1 MLAGENV
8 IVIAF
13 FENMIGVAVL
23 LIFVFFGLL
32 AVFDYTLNREYE
44 EKRRQGALYINGCV
58 DEANLGFGVTFPKYI
73 LRDKALH
80 INYQRKVVTP
90 QGEYALYING
100 DCRQAAIVK
109 KEFDNNRLVSV
120 EIYRKSNVGTFER
133 TIWMSR
139 KNYINFM
146 LREGYSFGQYSA
158 EMLYNGLC
166 DANTEDFLI
175 HAYLTC
181 YFIRYWEPKPYTE
194 SGLSWCE
201 DFSEAWV

>member
-1 MLAGENV
+1 M
-8 IVIAF
+8 IAF
-13 FENMIGVAVL
+13 FENVMEAAVL
-23 LIFVFFGLL
+23 LIFVFFGLMAIL
-32 AVFDYTLNREYE
+32 GNALNQEHE
-44 EKRRQGALYINGCV
+44 EKRRQGARYINGCV
-58 DEANLGFGVTFPKYI
+58 DEVNLGFGVTFPKYI

-109 KEFDNNRLVSV
+109 KEFDNNRLVRV

-133 TIWMSR
+133 TICMSR
-139 KNYINFM
+139 KDYIDFM

-175 HAYLTC
+175 HAYLTS
-181 YFIRYWEPKPYTE
+181 YFIRYWEPEPYTE

-201 DFSEAWV
+201 DFCEACV